1 MNEVLMI
8 PIEYINSAIC
18 IALSIHGICTINHF
32 SKDTPCLMR
41 IGVALFTVGAVGV
54 AIAPVFG
61 VSIDEQPEVVMNA
74 GLLLYA
80 MRKELLL
87 FMTNRKKRHH
97 ETTS

>member
-8 PIEYINSAIC
+8 HIEYLNSVIC
-18 IALSIHGICTINHF
+18 LALAVHGICTINHF

-41 IGVALFTVGAVGV
+41 IGVAMFTVGCVGV

-61 VSIDEQPEVVMNA
+61 IAIDEQPEIVMNA

-80 MRKELLL
+80 MRKELML
-87 FMTNRKKRHH
+87 FMTKRKGSRH
-97 ETTS
+97 EATS